1 MEKEVIGFTCD
12 DTGEGIY
19 FSFTCVECGQFEK
32 DDWYTPI
39 YSDTTDGWACSTC
52 GKESGN

>member
-32 DDWYTPI
+32 DDWYTTI
-39 YSDTTDGWACSTC
+39 YSDTTDGWVCSTC